1 LPKNFHTFVQL
12 LYLTK
17 DMKKTFRKLWL
28 NYLILLNR
36 KIQPKGNF
44 NDNEKTAASICR
56 KLINHE
62 DSRFLI
68 APLSQKRCIK
78 NEPLQM
84 FVIIQ
89 EDRINISNQ
98 IYNCDITISLQMR
111 EKLGKLF
118 DNKVEEVRIKFEN
131 DMNRKVQHSL
141 KKILEKLI

>member
-1 LPKNFHTFVQL
+1 
-12 LYLTK
+12 
-17 DMKKTFRKLWL
+17 MKKTFRKLLL
-28 NYLILLNR
+28 NYLIWLNR
-36 KIQPKGNF
+36 KIQPKVNF
-44 NDNEKTAASICR
+44 NDNEKTASSICR

-78 NEPLQM
+78 NESLQM

-98 IYNCDITISLQMR
+98 IYNCDITISSQMR
-111 EKLGKLF
+111 EKLVKLF

-131 DMNRKVQHSL
+131 DIHRKVQHSL

>member
-1 LPKNFHTFVQL
+1 
-12 LYLTK
+12 
-17 DMKKTFRKLWL
+17 MKKTFRKLWL

-36 KIQPKGNF
+36 KIQPKVDF
-44 NDNEKTAASICR
+44 NDNEKTASSICR

-78 NEPLQM
+78 NESLQM

-98 IYNCDITISLQMR
+98 IYNCDITISSQMR
-111 EKLGKLF
+111 EKLVKLF

-131 DMNRKVQHSL
+131 DIHRKVQHSL
-141 KKILEKLI
+141 KKILEELI